1 MFSYPVTV
9 EFEDIDSYGIA
20 HHTKI
25 IAYLERARVHFFAE
39 NKIDFNNFQYGLVL
53 RNMNIQFKQPLLMM
67 DKVNV
72 ELRVKYI
79 DKLRFE
85 WDYKIVKNGKTAV
98 SAAIEQVVIDINL
111 KKIVPIP
118 EDIKSMLEKILIIE
132 NE

>member
-1 MFSYPVTV
+1 MYSYPVTV
-9 EFEDIDSYGIA
+9 EFEDVDSYSIA

-25 IAYLERARVHFFAE
+25 IAYLERTRVHFFAD

-53 RNMNIQFKQPLLMM
+53 RNMNIQFKLPLFMM
-67 DKVNV
+67 DKVIV

-85 WDYKIVKNGKTAV
+85 WDYKIMKNGKAAV
-98 SAAIEQVVIDINL
+98 SAAIEQVVIDINS
-111 KKIVPIP
+111 KKVIPIP
-118 EDIKSMLEKILIIE
+118 ENIKSMLEKIKIKE